1 MSRWLRFGASRMAGA
16 SVRTEPPVT
25 APQAAAEASGTAAPK
40 PWLQE
45 VGWSSGGA
53 SRIRTLPRVSA
64 EIAQRHA
71 TVYACCAVIAGDLA
85 KVPLK
90 LFQRSGDG
98 REVRVRDHAAPYLL
112 NVEAAPGVA
121 ASVVRF
127 ALGYA
132 FTLRGNAFAWAPRDG
147 AGELELIDLVRQS
160 GCSVLRAG
168 RERFYDFEDGAG
180 LRRRAPARAMIH
192 LRYMAED
199 GWTGRSPLE
208 VAAESV
214 GLALAGQESAARA
227 ASGVTARAVIRLR
240 DDYEDD
246 EARVRS
252 ARRVAAALRA
262 PEVEG
267 FPILGEGEDVK
278 TLDMKAADQEL
289 LGSRK
294 FDREQ
299 IAAIYRVPPAK
310 LQMMEYGVKANGEQ
324 QAIDYLTDC
333 LLHWAKQVE
342 DQLALGVLTEAERRA
357 GFYLKHDFGAL
368 LRPTTRERY
377 EALAKAVGGP
387 ILTPNEARRIDGYDP
402 IEGGDRL
409 NPAPNMTRSEETD
422 P

>member
-1 MSRWLRFGASRMAGA
+1 M
-16 SVRTEPPVT
+16 
-25 APQAAAEASGTAAPK
+25 
-40 PWLQE
+40 
-45 VGWSSGGA
+45 
-53 SRIRTLPRVSA
+53 
-64 EIAQRHA
+64 
-71 TVYACCAVIAGDLA
+71 
-85 KVPLK
+85 
-90 LFQRSGDG
+90 
-98 REVRVRDHAAPYLL
+98 
-112 NVEAAPGVA
+112 
-121 ASVVRF
+121 
-127 ALGYA
+127 
-132 FTLRGNAFAWAPRDG
+132 
-147 AGELELIDLVRQS
+147 RQS

-168 RERFYDFEDGAG
+168 RDRFYDFEDGAG

-227 ASGVTARAVIRLR
+227 ASGVTARAVIRFR

-267 FPILGEGEDVK
+267 FRILGEGEDVQ

-310 LQMMEYGVKANGEQ
+310 LAAPSSPDGPADALRCAQDFIACDCTGGVRFSGF
-324 QAIDYLTDC
+324 
-333 LLHWAKQVE
+333 
-342 DQLALGVLTEAERRA
+342 GVLPRRDDGPRRGRRWRYGTCGCRRRRRRGRWRCPGRA
-357 GFYLKHDFGAL
+357 GS
-368 LRPTTRERY
+368 
-377 EALAKAVGGP
+377 GP
-387 ILTPNEARRIDGYDP
+387 AARAASARR
-402 IEGGDRL
+402 RH
-409 NPAPNMTRSEETD
+409 R
-422 P
+422 